1 MSQLD
6 QVNLFRGWP
15 STDLLPTERLKKAA
29 VDALSNPLVSAE
41 GYGYGPDEG
50 YLPLRKNIAWWLS
63 DFYAPVQ
70 PVDFNRICITGGASQ
85 NLACILQVFTDPIQ
99 TKHVW
104 LADPTYHLVFQ
115 TFEDAGFY
123 QRLGGIPEDEEGL
136 DVNALAVA
144 LEAFE
149 KKFSE
154 SKKDNGHENIKSA
167 KPHRKS
173 YRHVIYC
180 VPTFSNPSNKTMSL
194 SRRES
199 LVTIARK
206 YDALII
212 CDDVYDFLQYPEF
225 NNSLVRSRLPRLVD
239 IDRFLDNGP
248 RDRFGNVVSN
258 GSFSKLIG
266 AGCRVGWAEGTGDL
280 IYGLSQTGSTRS
292 GGAPSQLMSTF
303 INELFED
310 KSLQRHIVDTII
322 PAGARRYALIISAIN
337 EHLAPLGVT
346 FLSGFEH
353 NLAIGGYYVWIRL
366 SLPFDAAEV
375 CKVALDYY
383 NLVLGDKSLFTVPS
397 STTPQKDRQQ
407 HIRLC
412 FMWEAEDKLA
422 EGVKR
427 LGSVLRML
435 RDK

>member
-1 MSQLD
+1 
-6 QVNLFRGWP
+6 
-15 STDLLPTERLKKAA
+15 
-29 VDALSNPLVSAE
+29 
-41 GYGYGPDEG
+41 
-50 YLPLRKNIAWWLS
+50 
-63 DFYAPVQ
+63 
-70 PVDFNRICITGGASQ
+70 
-85 NLACILQVFTDPIQ
+85 
-99 TKHVW
+99 
-104 LADPTYHLVFQ
+104 
-115 TFEDAGFY
+115 
-123 QRLGGIPEDEEGL
+123 
-136 DVNALAVA
+136 
-144 LEAFE
+144 
-149 KKFSE
+149 
-154 SKKDNGHENIKSA
+154 
-167 KPHRKS
+167 
-173 YRHVIYC
+173 
-180 VPTFSNPSNKTMSL
+180 
-194 SRRES
+194 
-199 LVTIARK
+199 
-206 YDALII
+206 
-212 CDDVYDFLQYPEF
+212 
-225 NNSLVRSRLPRLVD
+225 
-239 IDRFLDNGP
+239 
-248 RDRFGNVVSN
+248 
-258 GSFSKLIG
+258 
-266 AGCRVGWAEGTGDL
+266 
-280 IYGLSQTGSTRS
+280 
-292 GGAPSQLMSTF
+292 MSTF

-310 KSLQRHIVDTII
+310 KSLQRHIADTII